1 MADEVL
7 PSTIIYP
14 EAFLRSLPA
23 GFDGVYD
30 WSAWRAAIDTR
41 GIAPMDIDA
50 NVELMN
56 FFLQAETKD
65 DGVTVPYGQQMA
77 LNAYARTGLVT
88 ILTIWGKTI
97 PIRWQYQNWKR
108 QSREFDERKPCSW
121 LDGTTPD
128 AQIFCFIRKWAYHHR
143 ALNNDFWRSRMIKA
157 ALYQAPPSLRQE
169 LVERLK
175 RENRAAL
182 GGFVDTPLGNSA
194 VDF

>member
-143 ALNNDFWRSRMIKA
+143 ALNNDFWRSIIQRWIFDHERPRGLPEA
-157 ALYQAPPSLRQE
+157 A
-169 LVERLK
+169 
-175 RENRAAL
+175 
-182 GGFVDTPLGNSA
+182 
-194 VDF
+194 